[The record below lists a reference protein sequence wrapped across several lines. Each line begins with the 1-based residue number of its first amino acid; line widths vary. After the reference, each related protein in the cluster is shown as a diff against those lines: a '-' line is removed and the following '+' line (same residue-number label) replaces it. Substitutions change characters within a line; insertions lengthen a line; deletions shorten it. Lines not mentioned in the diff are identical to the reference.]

1 MEFHE
6 VKGRKVRGREY
17 GWGIVETEN
26 PDHTDYV
33 KLRSMLVSHM
43 QDLRE
48 VTHDIHYE
56 NYRSQRLAAG
66 NIMPSKISIDNM
78 RDNVSIL
85 SGCTSVGEEIVEKNR
100 LIEEQNAEI
109 RKMKEIINRIKEE
122 MRQKSMNTSLNDS
135 GNFNGNDTFE
145 NGSLVKTNGKN

>member
-66 NIMPSKISIDNM
+66 NRMPSKMNLDNI

-109 RKMKEIINRIKEE
+109 RKMQELINRIQEE
-122 MRQKSMNTSLNDS
+122 MRQKSLNQSFTESSSLN
-135 GNFNGNDTFE
+135 GNGH
-145 NGSLVKTNGKN
+145 V